1 MVIFL
6 NYLANFKISVV
17 PMVNSL
23 RNHQMGLNGNNLF
36 DYEHERRSRSV
47 GLGDAM
53 DVLFETVIS
62 FDSMR
67 DPGLIKGLEV

>member
-6 NYLANFKISVV
+6 NYLAIFKISVV

-36 DYEHERRSRSV
+36 DYEHERKSKCV

-62 FDSMR
+62 FDSTR
-67 DPGLIKGLEV
+67 DPGFIKGLEV